1 MASALFWILIMT
13 NKSTNQS
20 NSKNKKF
27 HSLSRRIV
35 AQFCLFTLVL
45 SVIFS
50 LLTFILL
57 FTLEDRFIEREIV
70 KEADYLIA
78 AYQQTKQWP
87 QMRAGH
93 FTLHFSKKTLP
104 DDMRE
109 KSMQEPERV
118 EFYGQQGRHY
128 HLYAFPNFEQTY
140 LLAEVSEKLLVR
152 PLREGIITIL
162 VVSGVSLTLVA
173 CMLAWLLGRK
183 TAKPLK
189 ALADL
194 VDGVAPENIPDSF
207 AHQFPNNE
215 IGVLANT
222 LEASMAQIRKAI
234 ERERCFTRDVSHE
247 LRTPVAIVKN
257 AVELYREKS
266 REKKREKYDVDS
278 EEAEI
283 INRINDAS
291 MQMEQTVT
299 TLLHLAREEHAAAK
313 QSTVKLLPLIEQSII
328 EHSYLLDDKSVEVQV
343 DDNCDTEIVVQQG
356 MLKVLLDNLLSNA
369 FQYTDSGMVE
379 VSFADNTLTIA
390 DTGPGIEVGISSQ
403 VTEPAIKGSQS
414 TGYGFGLSI
423 VKRLC
428 EHQKWQLSV
437 ESKQGT
443 RISVRFV

>member
-1 MASALFWILIMT
+1 MT
-13 NKSTNQS
+13 NNRASKSNGKS
-20 NSKNKKF
+20 RKF

-35 AQFCLFTLVL
+35 AQFCFFTLIL
-45 SVIFS
+45 SAIFS
-50 LLTFILL
+50 FLTFILL

-78 AYQQTKQWP
+78 EYQQTKQWP
-87 QMRAGH
+87 EVRNPH
-93 FTLHFSKKTLP
+93 FSLHFSKQTLP
-104 DDMRE
+104 DDMRT
-109 KSMQEPERV
+109 KSMQEPERI
-118 EFYGQQGRHY
+118 EFYGEQGRHY
-128 HLYAFPNFEQTY
+128 HLYTLPNFEQTY

-152 PLREGIITIL
+152 PLREGIVTVL
-162 VVSGVSLTLVA
+162 VVSGLSLTLVA
-173 CMLAWLLGRK
+173 CIIAWLLGRK

-222 LEASMAQIRKAI
+222 LEASMAQIRTAI

-247 LRTPVAIVKN
+247 LRTPVAVVKN
-257 AVELYREKS
+257 SVELYREKY
-266 REKKREKYDVDS
+266 RKKYNVDS
-278 EEAEI
+278 DEADI

-291 MQMEQTVT
+291 IQMEQTVT

-313 QSTVKLLPLIEQSII
+313 QISVKLLPLIEQSII
-328 EHSYLLDDKSVEVQV
+328 EHSYLLDDKSVEVVV
-343 DDNCDTEIVVQQG
+343 DDNCNTQVVVQQG

-390 DTGPGIEVGISSQ
+390 DTGPGIEAGISNQ
-403 VTEPAIKGSQS
+403 VTEPAVKGSQS

-443 RISVRFV
+443 RISVRFT

>member
-1 MASALFWILIMT
+1 MT
-13 NKSTNQS
+13 NKSTNKS

-57 FTLEDRFIEREIV
+57 FTLEDSFIEREIV

-78 AYQQTKQWP
+78 QYQQTKQWP
-87 QMRAGH
+87 QMRARH

-222 LEASMAQIRKAI
+222 LEASMAKIRQAI

-266 REKKREKYDVDS
+266 REKSREKYDAQGS
-278 EEAEI
+278 EAEI

-291 MQMEQTVT
+291 LQMEQTVT
-299 TLLHLAREEHAAAK
+299 TLLHLAREEHAAAE
-313 QSTVKLLPLIEQSII
+313 QSAVKLLPLIEQSII

-343 DDNCDTEIVVQQG
+343 DDNCNTEIVVQQG

-379 VSFADNTLTIA
+379 VSFANNTLTIA
-390 DTGPGIEVGISSQ
+390 DTGPGIEAGISKQ